1 MNIDVNL
8 NSTVPINI
16 NLNVYRKNTPKIIPP
31 CSECDLVTAALVIP
45 RPLRKLMPIP
55 DTGLLEGACARE
67 LVAIS
72 KWRET
77 VYTALHHVDNAR
89 IANEKQRI
97 TYCIGAVLG
106 ARGGPPSSTST
117 KQELCECHLIRLGIS
132 LLQSKQVGPEV
143 SEQDLNGR

>member
-31 CSECDLVTAALVIP
+31 CSECDLVTAAWVIP
-45 RPLRKLMPIP
+45 RPLRKLMPIT
-55 DTGLLEGACARE
+55 DTGLLEGACARQ

-89 IANEKQRI
+89 IANEKT
-97 TYCIGAVLG
+97 TYYILQWSG
-106 ARGGPPSSTST
+106 ARGDPPSSTST

-132 LLQSKQVGPEV
+132 LLQSKQVGPEM

>member
-1 MNIDVNL
+1 MLHL

-16 NLNVYRKNTPKIIPP
+16 NLNVYRKNTPTIIPP
-31 CSECDLVTAALVIP
+31 CSECDLVTAAWVIP

-55 DTGLLEGACARE
+55 DTGLLEGARARE

-89 IANEKQRI
+89 IANEKTRYYILQWS
-97 TYCIGAVLG
+97 G
-106 ARGGPPSSTST
+106 ARGDPHSSTST
-117 KQELCECHLIRLGIS
+117 NQELSECHLIRLGIS
-132 LLQSKQVGPEV
+132 LLQSKQVGPEM